1 MILFQKIYKQIKLL
15 IKETTKRRKRNKV
28 DLMRMILIFN
38 KMVKRQSGGH
48 P

>member
-1 MILFQKIYKQIKLL
+1 MKK
-15 IKETTKRRKRNKV
+15 RKRNKV

-38 KMVKRQSGGH
+38 KMGKKQSGGH